1 MLAFRYFFLQ
11 CNYFMVIFMKYP
23 TKLHLIKTRLSVAV
37 LAGLCT
43 QAALAEDEPS
53 THLGELQ
60 VSAYQGTKVKT
71 NVVTTREKDESTDAS
86 MRDLLSQEPA
96 IDIGGGTG
104 ASQFLTIRGMGQNS
118 VDFKVDNAYSD
129 SQILYHQGRFILDP
143 SLIKIVEVQ
152 KGAGSASAGIGAT
165 NGAIVAKT
173 VDAQDLLKNSDKDYG
188 AKINLGYSSND
199 SHNYGATVFGR
210 TGNFDALLSYNVKDE
225 DNFTAG
231 DGYTNGIDGDDYVPY
246 SALETT
252 SYLAK
257 LGANFGN
264 HRLVLSHMKDE
275 QAGVRTVREEF
286 SAFDSSIA
294 EGRLTDV
301 RQLPA
306 YRETSLSNTNLEWT
320 AQDFGF
326 VDKLTANA
334 YVMKNERYSADDRG
348 CGYCGYGVRNA
359 KTRED
364 VYAAYPNPIETTTE
378 IKTQGANINLDTDIS
393 DSTWIKY
400 GVNYRQQEITP
411 GNIDSSI
418 MTHTPEKTDT
428 GAYVEAISDV
438 GNFTITGGVRYDHF
452 DITANDGVKAKD
464 GNLNPSLGVIYQANP
479 NLSFSANHNY
489 ATRSPR
495 LYDALMVG
503 RARVSVNPNIKAEQA
518 RNTEIGFNY
527 NNGNFGLDGT
537 YFWQKVDDVIVNPQD
552 RHDAAGQRE
561 VVNDGYSKNHG
572 YELGAS
578 YRQGGFTARVGVAES
593 NPEYFLS
600 ATSEVNPEFAIPVG
614 RTWTA
619 SLAYRFANPNLEI
632 GVRNRTVED
641 SEDAV
646 VAGAAISSR
655 PDYSVTDVFA
665 NWKPYGNDKMNVNFS
680 VNNVADEFYYPH
692 SQRAGV
698 NTYPGVG
705 REFRVGVNFT
715 Y

>member
-1 MLAFRYFFLQ
+1 MKKFQLLPLALAVSAACTSAAYA
-11 CNYFMVIFMKYP
+11 VEP
-23 TKLHLIKTRLSVAV
+23 TVV
-37 LAGLCT
+37 LAEEVVT
-43 QAALAEDEPS
+43 SDR
-53 THLGELQ
+53 
-60 VSAYQGTKVKT
+60 QGTKVVT
-71 NVVTTREKDESTDAS
+71 NVVTTQEKDESTETD
-86 MRDLLSQEPA
+86 MRGLLSNEPA

-104 ASQFLTIRGMGQNS
+104 SSQFLTIRGMGQNS

-143 SLIKIVEVQ
+143 SLVKIVSVQ

-165 NGAIVAKT
+165 NGSIVAKT
-173 VDAQDLLKNSDKDYG
+173 VDASDLLKDGDKDYG

-210 TGNFDALLSYNVKDE
+210 MGNFDALLSYNVKDE
-225 DNFTAG
+225 DDFKPGKDYKNGLDGG
-231 DGYTNGIDGDDYVPY
+231 DYAPY

-264 HRLVLSHMKDE
+264 HRFVLSHLKDE

-286 SAFDSSIA
+286 SAFGEA
-294 EGRLTDV
+294 ANPRLSLA
-301 RQLPA
+301 RQAPA
-306 YRETSLSNTNLEWT
+306 YRETSLTNTNLEWT
-320 AQDFGF
+320 ANDLGF
-326 VDKLTANA
+326 VEKLTANA
-334 YVMKNERYSADDRG
+334 YLMKNERYSADDRG
-348 CGYCGYGVRNA
+348 CGYCGYGNA
-359 KTRED
+359 LNNP
-364 VYAAYPNPIETTTE
+364 AFPNPIETTTE
-378 IKTQGANINLDTDIS
+378 IETKGANLNLDVPVGENTLV
-393 DSTWIKY
+393 KY
-400 GVNYRQQEITP
+400 GVNYRHQEITP
-411 GNIDSSI
+411 GNINPSI

-452 DITANDGVKAKD
+452 DFTANDGVKAKD

-489 ATRSPR
+489 ASRSPR

-537 YFWQKVDDVIVNPQD
+537 YFWQKVDDVIVNPQN
-552 RHDAAGQRE
+552 RHEAAAGQRE
-561 VVNDGYSKNHG
+561 AVNDGYSKNHG

-600 ATSEVNPEFAIPVG
+600 ATGEVNPEFAIPVG

-632 GVRNRTVED
+632 GARHRTVED
-641 SEDAV
+641 SVDAV

-655 PDYSVTDVFA
+655 PGYSVTDVFA

-692 SQRAGV
+692 SQRAAV
-698 NTYPGVG
+698 TTYPGVG
-705 REFRVGVNFT
+705 REFRVGVNYTF
-715 Y
+715 